1 MARIAVIGG
10 TGLYSLLEDA
20 EEKVVETPYGP
31 PSSPI
36 SLGSISGIEVAFIP
50 RHGRRHEYPPHMV
63 PYRANLWALKQ
74 LGVERVI
81 APAAVGS
88 LKPEIKPGDFVICD
102 QFVNFAFGRKS
113 TFYDGPITTHLG
125 MADPYCPELRG
136 IAIEVARELG
146 IEVHEKGTVV
156 VIEGPRFST
165 RAESEF
171 FRRMGWDV
179 INMTQYPEVVLAR
192 ELGMCY
198 VNISLVT
205 DYDTGLKGDP
215 SVKPVSHKQ
224 VIVTFNRNLPK
235 LKKLLYEMIPRIPEE
250 RGCGCEEALRE
261 ARQP

>member
-1 MARIAVIGG
+1 MVRIAVIGG

-20 EEKVVETPYGP
+20 EERAVETPYGP

-36 SLGSISGIEVAFIP
+36 SLGLISETEVAFIP

-88 LKPEIKPGDFVICD
+88 LKPGIKPGDFVICD
-102 QFVNFAFGRKS
+102 QFVNFAFGRKA
-113 TFYDGPITTHLG
+113 TFYDGPIATHLG
-125 MADPYCPELRG
+125 MADPYCPELREL
-136 IAIEVARELG
+136 AIKVSRELG
-146 IEVHEKGTVV
+146 ISLHERGTVV
-156 VIEGPRFST
+156 IIEGPRFST

-171 FRRMGWDV
+171 FRKMGWDV

-198 VNISLVT
+198 MNVSIVT
-205 DYDTGLKGDP
+205 DYDTGLQGEP
-215 SVKPVSHKQ
+215 SIKPVTHKQ
-224 VIVTFNRNLPK
+224 VIEIFNKNLSK
-235 LKKLLYEMIPRIPEE
+235 LKKLLYEMIPRIPKE
-250 RGCGCEEALRE
+250 RSCECEDALKE
-261 ARQP
+261 ARAS